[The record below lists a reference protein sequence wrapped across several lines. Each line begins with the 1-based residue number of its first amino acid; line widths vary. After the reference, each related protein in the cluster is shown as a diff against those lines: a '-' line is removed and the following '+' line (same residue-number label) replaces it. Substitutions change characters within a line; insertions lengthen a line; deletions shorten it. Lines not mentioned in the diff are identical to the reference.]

1 MPVTIE
7 STRFGVIDIPDEGVL
22 EFPMGLIGLAGTR
35 YALVAKEEDSA
46 FVWLHSIDDPS
57 LALAVT
63 NPFQFFPTYEVL
75 LSDGEAER
83 IGITSPDQADV
94 FVTVRTAPELE
105 NFRCNLRAPILVSQG
120 KGFQV
125 INEAEDAPVRAP
137 LFEALATAEQTPTA
151 STAA

>member
-7 STRFGVIDIPDEGVL
+7 STRFGIIDIPDDGVI
-22 EFPMGLIGLAGTR
+22 EFPNGLIGLTGSR

-46 FVWLHSIDDPS
+46 FLWLHSIDDPS

-63 NPFQFFPTYEVL
+63 NPFEFFSTYEVL
-75 LSDGEAER
+75 LSDSEATR

-105 NFRCNLRAPILVSQG
+105 NFRCNLRAPILVSAG
-120 KGFQV
+120 RGFQV

-137 LFEALATAEQTPTA
+137 LFEALATAGQ
-151 STAA
+151 TAA

>member
-7 STRFGVIDIPDEGVL
+7 STRFGSIEVPNEGVI
-22 EFPMGLIGLAGTR
+22 EFPAGLIGLTGTR

-46 FVWLHSIDDPS
+46 FLWLHSVDDPS

-63 NPFQFFPTYEVL
+63 NPFQFFPEYEVV
-75 LSDGEAER
+75 LSDSEASR

-105 NFRCNLRAPILVSQG
+105 NFRCNLRAPILVSEG
-120 KGFQV
+120 RGFQV

-137 LFEALATAEQTPTA
+137 LFEALATAGQ
-151 STAA
+151 SAA

>member
-7 STRFGVIDIPDEGVL
+7 STRFGIIDIPDEGVL
-22 EFPMGLIGLAGTR
+22 HFPSGLIGLAGTR
-35 YALVAKEEDSA
+35 YALVAKEENSA
-46 FVWLHSIDDPS
+46 FLWLHSVDDPS

-63 NPFQFFPTYEVL
+63 NPFQFFPEYEVL

-105 NFRCNLRAPILVSQG
+105 NFRCNLRAPILVTAG
-120 KGFQV
+120 TGYQV
-125 INEAEDAPVRAP
+125 INEAENAPVRAP
-137 LFEALATAEQTPTA
+137 LFEALATAEQT
-151 STAA
+151 AA

>member
-1 MPVTIE
+1 MPVNIE
-7 STRFGVIDIPDEGVL
+7 STRFGSIEIPDDGVI
-22 EFPMGLIGLAGTR
+22 EFPNGLIGLAGTR

-46 FVWLHSIDDPS
+46 FLWLHSIDDPS

-75 LSDGEAER
+75 LSDSEAAR

-94 FVTVRTAPELE
+94 YVTVRTAPELE
-105 NFRCNLRAPILVSQG
+105 NFRCNLRAPILVSAG
-120 KGFQV
+120 RGFQV

-137 LFEALATAEQTPTA
+137 LFEALA
-151 STAA
+151 AAGQSAA

>member
-1 MPVTIE
+1 MPVNIE
-7 STRFGVIDIPDEGVL
+7 STRFGSIEIPDEGVI
-22 EFPMGLIGLAGTR
+22 EFPIGLIGLDGTR

-75 LSDGEAER
+75 LSDGEAAR

-105 NFRCNLRAPILVSQG
+105 NFRCNLRAPILVSAG
-120 KGFQV
+120 RGFQV

-137 LFEALATAEQTPTA
+137 LFEALATAGQ
-151 STAA
+151 SAA

>member
-1 MPVTIE
+1 MPVNIE
-7 STRFGVIDIPDEGVL
+7 STRFGSIEIPDDGVI
-22 EFPMGLIGLAGTR
+22 EFSNGLIGLAGSR

-46 FVWLHSIDDPS
+46 FLWLHSIDDPS

-75 LSDGEAER
+75 LSDSEAAR

-105 NFRCNLRAPILVSQG
+105 NFRCNLRAPILVSAG
-120 KGFQV
+120 RGFQV

-137 LFEALATAEQTPTA
+137 LFEALA
-151 STAA
+151 AAGQSAA

>member
-1 MPVTIE
+1 MPVNID
-7 STRFGVIDIPDEGVL
+7 STRFGSIEIPDEGVI
-22 EFPMGLIGLAGTR
+22 EFPNGLIGLAGTR

-63 NPFQFFPTYEVL
+63 NPFQFFPSYEVV
-75 LSDGEAER
+75 LSDSEAER
-83 IGITSPDQADV
+83 IGITSPEQADV

-105 NFRCNLRAPILVSQG
+105 NFRCNLRAPILLSAG
-120 KGFQV
+120 RGFQV

-137 LFEALATAEQTPTA
+137 LFEALATAGQ
-151 STAA
+151 SAA

>member
-7 STRFGVIDIPDEGVL
+7 STRFGSIEVPDEGVIK
-22 EFPMGLIGLAGTR
+22 FPAGLIGLAGTR

-46 FVWLHSIDDPS
+46 FLWLHSVDDPS

-63 NPFQFFPTYEVL
+63 NPFQFFPSYEVV
-75 LSDGEAER
+75 LSDGEASR

-105 NFRCNLRAPILVSQG
+105 NFRCNLRAPILVSG
-120 KGFQV
+120 GRGFQV

-137 LFEALATAEQTPTA
+137 LFEALATAGQ
-151 STAA
+151 SAA

>member
-1 MPVTIE
+1 MPVNID
-7 STRFGVIDIPDEGVL
+7 STRFGSIEIPDEGVI
-22 EFPMGLIGLAGTR
+22 EFPNGLIGLAGTR

-46 FVWLHSIDDPS
+46 FVWLHSVDDPS

-75 LSDGEAER
+75 LSDSEAER
-83 IGITSPDQADV
+83 IGITSADQADV

-105 NFRCNLRAPILVSQG
+105 NFRCNLRAPILISAG
-120 KGFQV
+120 RGFQV

-137 LFEALATAEQTPTA
+137 LFEALATAGQ
-151 STAA
+151 SAA

>member
-7 STRFGVIDIPDEGVL
+7 STRFGSVEVPDEGVI
-22 EFPMGLIGLAGTR
+22 EFPAGLIGLTGTR

-46 FVWLHSIDDPS
+46 FLWLHSIDDPS

-63 NPFQFFPTYEVL
+63 NPFQFFPSYEVL
-75 LSDGEAER
+75 LSDSEATR

-105 NFRCNLRAPILVSQG
+105 NFRCNLRAPILVSAG
-120 KGFQV
+120 RGFQV

-137 LFEALATAEQTPTA
+137 LFEALATAGQ
-151 STAA
+151 SAA

>member
-7 STRFGVIDIPDEGVL
+7 STRFGIIDIPDDGVI
-22 EFPMGLIGLAGTR
+22 EFPHGLIGLTGSR

-46 FVWLHSIDDPS
+46 FLWLHSVDDPS
-57 LALAVT
+57 LALAIT
-63 NPFQFFPTYEVL
+63 NPFQFFPSYEVL
-75 LSDGEAER
+75 LSDGEATR

-105 NFRCNLRAPILVSQG
+105 NFRCNLRAPILVSAG
-120 KGFQV
+120 RGFQV

-137 LFEALATAEQTPTA
+137 LFEALATAGQ
-151 STAA
+151 TAA

>member
-7 STRFGVIDIPDEGVL
+7 RTRFGIIAIPDECVL
-22 EFPMGLIGLAGTR
+22 EFPTGLIGLAGSC
-35 YALVAKEEDSA
+35 YALFAKEADRA
-46 FVWLHSIDDPS
+46 FLWLHSVDDPS

-63 NPFQFFPTYEVL
+63 NPFQFFPEYEVL
-75 LSDGEAER
+75 LSDGEASR

-105 NFRCNLRAPILVSQG
+105 NFRCNLRAPILVSDG
-120 KGFQV
+120 RGFQV

-137 LFEALATAEQTPTA
+137 LFEALATAGQ
-151 STAA
+151 SAA

>member
-7 STRFGVIDIPDEGVL
+7 STRFGIIDIPDEGVI
-22 EFPMGLIGLAGTR
+22 EFPHGLIGLAGKR

-46 FVWLHSIDDPS
+46 FLWLHSVDDPS

-75 LSDGEAER
+75 LSDSEAAR

-105 NFRCNLRAPILVSQG
+105 NFRCNLRAPILVSAG
-120 KGFQV
+120 RGFQV

-137 LFEALATAEQTPTA
+137 LFEALATAGQ
-151 STAA
+151 SAA

>member
-7 STRFGVIDIPDEGVL
+7 STRFGSIEVPDEGVI
-22 EFPMGLIGLAGTR
+22 EFPAGLIGLAGTR

-46 FVWLHSIDDPS
+46 FVWLHSVDDPS

-63 NPFQFFPTYEVL
+63 NPFQFFPTYEVV
-75 LSDGEAER
+75 LSDSEASR
-83 IGITSPDQADV
+83 IGITSPEQADV

-105 NFRCNLRAPILVSQG
+105 NFRCNLRAPLLVSAG
-120 KGFQV
+120 RGFQV

-137 LFEALATAEQTPTA
+137 LFEALATAGQ
-151 STAA
+151 SAA

>member
-7 STRFGVIDIPDEGVL
+7 STRFGIIEIPEEGVL
-22 EFPMGLIGLAGTR
+22 TFPNGLIGLAGTR

-46 FVWLHSIDDPS
+46 FLWLHSVDDPS

-75 LSDGEAER
+75 LSDSEAER
-83 IGITSPDQADV
+83 IGITSAEQADV

-105 NFRCNLRAPILVSQG
+105 NFRCNLRAPILVSAG
-120 KGFQV
+120 RGFQV

-137 LFEALATAEQTPTA
+137 LFEALATAGQ
-151 STAA
+151 TAA

>member
-1 MPVTIE
+1 MPVNID
-7 STRFGVIDIPDEGVL
+7 STRFGSIEIPDEGVI
-22 EFPMGLIGLAGTR
+22 EFPHGLIGLAGTR

-46 FVWLHSIDDPS
+46 FVWLHSVDDPS

-75 LSDGEAER
+75 LSDSEAER
-83 IGITSPDQADV
+83 IGITSADQADV

-105 NFRCNLRAPILVSQG
+105 NFRCNLRAPILISAG
-120 KGFQV
+120 RGFQV

-137 LFEALATAEQTPTA
+137 LFEALATAGQP
-151 STAA
+151 AA

>member
-7 STRFGVIDIPDEGVL
+7 STRFGIIDIPDDGVI
-22 EFPMGLIGLAGTR
+22 EFPHGLIGLTGSR

-46 FVWLHSIDDPS
+46 FLWLHSVDDPS

-75 LSDGEAER
+75 LSDSEATR

-105 NFRCNLRAPILVSQG
+105 NFRCNLRAPILVSAG
-120 KGFQV
+120 RGFQV

-137 LFEALATAEQTPTA
+137 LFEALATAGQ
-151 STAA
+151 TAA

>member
-7 STRFGVIDIPDEGVL
+7 STRFGILEISDEGVVD
-22 EFPMGLIGLAGTR
+22 FPHGLIGLAGTR

-46 FVWLHSIDDPS
+46 FLWLHSVDDPS

-75 LSDGEAER
+75 LNDSEAER
-83 IGITSPDQADV
+83 IGITSPDQCDV

-105 NFRCNLRAPILVSQG
+105 NFRCNLRAPILVSAG
-120 KGFQV
+120 RGFQV

-137 LFEALATAEQTPTA
+137 LFEALATAGQ
-151 STAA
+151 SAA

>member
-7 STRFGVIDIPDEGVL
+7 STRFGIIDIPDDGVL
-22 EFPMGLIGLAGTR
+22 EFPNGLIGLAGTR

-46 FVWLHSIDDPS
+46 FVWLHSIDDPA

-75 LSDGEAER
+75 LSDSEAAR
-83 IGITSPDQADV
+83 IGITSAEQADV

-105 NFRCNLRAPILVSQG
+105 NFRCNLRAPILVSAG
-120 KGFQV
+120 RGFQV

-137 LFEALATAEQTPTA
+137 LFEALAAAGQ
-151 STAA
+151 TAA

>member
-7 STRFGVIDIPDEGVL
+7 STRFGIIDIPDSGVL
-22 EFPMGLIGLAGTR
+22 EFPHGLIGLTGTR

-46 FVWLHSIDDPS
+46 FLWLHSVDDPS

-63 NPFQFFPTYEVL
+63 NPFQFFPSYEVL
-75 LSDGEAER
+75 LSDSEATR

-105 NFRCNLRAPILVSQG
+105 NFRCNLRAPILVSEG
-120 KGFQV
+120 RGFQV

-137 LFEALATAEQTPTA
+137 LFEALATAGQ
-151 STAA
+151 SAA

>member
-1 MPVTIE
+1 MPVNID
-7 STRFGVIDIPDEGVL
+7 STRFGSIEIPDEGVI
-22 EFPMGLIGLAGTR
+22 EFPNGLIGLAGTR

-63 NPFQFFPTYEVL
+63 NPFQFFPSYEVV
-75 LSDGEAER
+75 LSDSEAER
-83 IGITSPDQADV
+83 IGITSPEQADV

-105 NFRCNLRAPILVSQG
+105 NFRCNLRAPILISAG
-120 KGFQV
+120 RGFQV

-137 LFEALATAEQTPTA
+137 LFEALATAGQ
-151 STAA
+151 SAA

>member
-1 MPVTIE
+1 MPVNID
-7 STRFGVIDIPDEGVL
+7 STRFGALEVPEESVL
-22 EFPMGLIGLAGTR
+22 EFPMGLIGLGGTR
-35 YALVAKEEDSA
+35 YTLIAREESA
-46 FVWLHSIDDPS
+46 PFLWLHSVDDPS

-75 LSDGEAER
+75 LSDSEATR

-105 NFRCNLRAPILVSQG
+105 NFRCNLRAPILVSAG
-120 KGFQV
+120 RGFQV

-137 LFEALATAEQTPTA
+137 LFEALATAGQ
-151 STAA
+151 TAA

>member
-1 MPVTIE
+1 MPVNIE
-7 STRFGVIDIPDEGVL
+7 STRFGSIEIPDDGVI
-22 EFPMGLIGLAGTR
+22 EFPNGLIGLAGTR

-46 FVWLHSIDDPS
+46 FLWLHSIDDPS

-75 LSDGEAER
+75 LSDSEAAR

-105 NFRCNLRAPILVSQG
+105 NFRCNLRAPILVSAG
-120 KGFQV
+120 RGFQV

-137 LFEALATAEQTPTA
+137 LFAALAAAGQ
-151 STAA
+151 TAA